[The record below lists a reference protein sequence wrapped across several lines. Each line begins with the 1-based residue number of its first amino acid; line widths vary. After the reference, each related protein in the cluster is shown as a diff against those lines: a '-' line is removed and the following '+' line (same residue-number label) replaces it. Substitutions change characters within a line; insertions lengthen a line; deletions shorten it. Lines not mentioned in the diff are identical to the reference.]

1 MKWLREPK
9 FVIVLVA
16 VASLLLAFDSGLFSS
31 ASKTPATTK
40 GSTTGKPKQ
49 LKKADPST
57 SPPKKP
63 QAALLPSQGR
73 LANKQEIKANALQW
87 LTQTQRDPF
96 QEPILSSGM
105 GGADKHLFVNAIWRQ
120 TDKSLALINQQ
131 LLTTG
136 DEILGYTIL
145 RMENQRVWVKGPQG
159 AEVITLGTPP
169 QTPAPAPS
177 SIAPTPL
184 AQGAPKTLQ

>member
-1 MKWLREPK
+1 M
-9 FVIVLVA
+9 
-16 VASLLLAFDSGLFSS
+16 
-31 ASKTPATTK
+31 
-40 GSTTGKPKQ
+40 
-49 LKKADPST
+49 
-57 SPPKKP
+57 
-63 QAALLPSQGR
+63 
-73 LANKQEIKANALQW
+73 ANKQEIKANALQW

-96 QEPILSSGM
+96 QEPILSSRM

-159 AEVITLGTPP
+159 VEVITLGAPP
-169 QTPAPAPS
+169 QIPAPTPS
-177 SIAPTPL
+177 SIAPSPL
-184 AQGAPKTLQ
+184 AQSAPKTLQ